1 MAERAA
7 IRRVGVATIVLLS
20 ASLVPDARATA
31 RSLRN
36 CSGPGTE
43 AWQGCCAGQEG
54 KTFWQRFFGGPCTLA
69 RGDIGGRDK
78 APGASAIGPPTRDR
92 GGSTGGVVNQPQP
105 GEP

>member
-7 IRRVGVATIVLLS
+7 IRLVVMAVIVLLS
-20 ASLVPDARATA
+20 ASIFSTAPATA
-31 RSLRN
+31 RLLRN

-54 KTFWQRFFGGPCTLA
+54 KTFWQRFFAGPCTLA
-69 RGDIGGRDK
+69 RGDIGGRDR
-78 APGASAIGPPTRDR
+78 ALGASAISPPTHER

-105 GEP
+105 SEP